1 MESTEAKPKK
11 GEEKLDGIVTET
23 YDKSLHLKKDAP
35 VLLSPGE
42 RNALQFTTK
51 RRVAKIDIVFREGA
65 ESLLSF

>member
-42 RNALQFTTK
+42 K
-51 RRVAKIDIVFREGA
+51 CPSIYDKEK
-65 ESLLSF
+65 SS

>member
-35 VLLSPGE
+35 VLLAPGE
-42 RNALQFTTK
+42 K
-51 RRVAKIDIVFREGA
+51 CPSIYDKEK
-65 ESLLSF
+65 SS